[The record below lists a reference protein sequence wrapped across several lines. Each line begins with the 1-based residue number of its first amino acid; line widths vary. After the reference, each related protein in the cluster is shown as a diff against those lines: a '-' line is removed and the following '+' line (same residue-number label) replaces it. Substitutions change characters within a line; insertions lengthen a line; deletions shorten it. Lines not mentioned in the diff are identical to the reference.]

1 MRTTVVGLA
10 GALLLTM
17 TSLAAAR
24 QLPVTMTVAQDV
36 VAPGAPVTVTVVGP
50 PLQSFAV
57 LGSSVGAGLSYAGQ
71 NLALGTDFAVL
82 ASGTLDGTG
91 RGVVTVTP
99 PFLFTALD
107 RYYLQAAASPSP
119 AFLPFELS
127 SGRVLRN
134 ADLVGSLIGPAGSA
148 GATGAA
154 GAMGATGATG
164 PAGPPGPTGATGLTG
179 ATGTTGARGAT
190 GLQGPIGPQGPVG
203 PAGTQILFGTD
214 TSLAAAAFGTD
225 CTIGQIILSAGV
237 RGVGLPAD
245 GRLIL
250 ITSNTALFSLIGTTY
265 GGNGVT
271 NYALPDLRAAAPNGL
286 TYTICDV
293 GVFPSSR

>member
-71 NLALGTDFAVL
+71 NLALGADFAVL

-91 RGVVTVTP
+91 RGVVTGTP

-107 RYYLQAAASPSP
+107 RFYLQAAASPSP
-119 AFLPFELS
+119 AFLPFDLS
-127 SGRVLRN
+127 PGRVLRN
-134 ADLVGSLIGPAGSA
+134 ADLVGSLIGSAGPA
-148 GATGAA
+148 GATGARGPIGLTGA
-154 GAMGATGATG
+154 QGAMGLTGAAGATGATG
-164 PAGPPGPTGATGLTG
+164 AP
-179 ATGTTGARGAT
+179 

-203 PAGTQILFGTD
+203 PAGTQALFGTG

-237 RGVGLPAD
+237 RGVGGLPAD
-245 GRLIL
+245 GRLLQIS
-250 ITSNTALFSLIGTTY
+250 SNTALFSLI
-265 GGNGVT
+265 
-271 NYALPDLRAAAPNGL
+271 AAAL
-286 TYTICDV
+286 
-293 GVFPSSR
+293 RR